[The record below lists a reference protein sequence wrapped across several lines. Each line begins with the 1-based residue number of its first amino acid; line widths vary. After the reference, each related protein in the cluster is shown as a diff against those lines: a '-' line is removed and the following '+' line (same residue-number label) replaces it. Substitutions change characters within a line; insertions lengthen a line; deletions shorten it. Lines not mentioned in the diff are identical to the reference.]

1 MKTLL
6 LVLSAVGLSGCAVY
20 PAPAYDSYGGYGNY
34 GGYGSYGS
42 YSSYGGAVGPP
53 LVVAPQPVY
62 IYGSGVYRSGGY
74 PHAYPR
80 GYAPVP
86 VPPRAFFPHGPR
98 PGAYGPWPNGHA
110 PRPGHGARDR
120 DGDGI
125 PNRADR
131 DRDGDGVRNRNDRRP
146 GNPNRR

>member
-34 GGYGSYGS
+34 GNYGS

>member
-6 LVLSAVGLSGCAVY
+6 LVLSAVGLTGCAVY
-20 PAPAYDSYGGYGNY
+20 PAPAYEPYGYGGYG
-34 GGYGSYGS
+34 GV
-42 YSSYGGAVGPP
+42 VGPP
-53 LVVAPQPVY
+53 VVVAPQPVY

-80 GYAPVP
+80 PYVA
-86 VPPRAFFPHGPR
+86 PPRVWVPHGPR
-98 PGAYGPWPNGHA
+98 PGVQG
-110 PRPGHGARDR
+110 PRPGHGTRDR

-125 PNRADR
+125 PNRLDR

-146 GNPNRR
+146 GNPNRQ

>member
-6 LVLSAVGLSGCAVY
+6 LVLSAVGLTGCAVY
-20 PAPAYDSYGGYGNY
+20 PTPAYEPYGYGGYGDV
-34 GGYGSYGS
+34 G
-42 YSSYGGAVGPP
+42 GPP
-53 LVVAPQPVY
+53 VVVAPQPVY

-80 GYAPVP
+80 GYVAPLP
-86 VPPRAFFPHGPR
+86 PPPPRAFFPHGPR
-98 PGAYGPWPNGHA
+98 PGVQG
-110 PRPGHGARDR
+110 PRPNVHTPRTGPGPRQGHGARDR

-125 PNRADR
+125 PNRLDR

-146 GNPNRR
+146 GNPNRQ